1 MQLVFPEYITYNCIN
16 LVIKPAMKTYFIEMD
31 NEGKFSKLD
40 DFLYNILGINVRCID
55 ILIYAVNYAYV
66 GKYKKTYVIELTSNT
81 LYKNTNYTLSSL
93 LMLINSGNLE
103 VKGIYAIVYCYNHI
117 RQYLKTLNDIYNKKY
132 NRG

>member
-1 MQLVFPEYITYNCIN
+1 MQLVFPEYITYDCIN
-16 LVIKPAMKTYFIEMD
+16 SVIKKAMKTYFIEMN
-31 NEGKFSKLD
+31 NEGKFYKLD
-40 DFLYNILGINVRCID
+40 KFLYNILGSDVKCID
-55 ILIYAVNYAYV
+55 ILLYSIDYAYV

-103 VKGIYAIVYCYNHI
+103 VKGTNAIVYCYNHI
-117 RQYLKTLNDIYNKKY
+117 RHYLKTLNDIYNRKY